1 VLEQVTSVTE
11 YLKTYGAELAEKIKK
26 EAKPL
31 FNPGDEWDNKIAT
44 LLRKPYQAQGDVIM
58 GVVKA
63 LEKKNSIIIAAEMGS
78 GKSLI
83 SIASTY
89 IFTNGRGPAR
99 TLIMCPG
106 HLVYKLKSEVE
117 KTVPDAKA
125 TIVRKLEDVIPFKK
139 NGRPKV
145 PEYVIVSKDKAK
157 LGYAWKPAVIE
168 RKGMNGYY
176 CPNCGKIIVDRDG
189 NPVSLEYLKRNRRFC
204 SCGSALWQAD
214 NQKLRRFAISEYVKK
229 YLKGYFDFFIADE
242 VHELKGGSTAQGNS
256 FGALASACGK
266 TIALTGTLVG
276 GYGDDIHYIIG
287 RLAPNALR
295 REGIGYGEIAKWMAR
310 YGVLERIT
318 RSNPEDNIY
327 SRGKKKNTIV
337 KKKPGISPMVFSN
350 YLMDKCVFL
359 HLADIALDLPPI
371 TEEVV
376 QVEMDEE
383 LEEAYKEL
391 ENDLLIAVRAALQK
405 GSKALLG
412 TYLNALLSYPDRP
425 FDNEIIKHPNPEKKN
440 VVIAMPREL
449 SKNNVY
455 SKEEQLIKLVEAELE
470 QNRMVFIYCQYT
482 NTKDI
487 TARLKEILQK
497 NGVKAEILRS
507 AVAPEKR
514 EEWVLNKVKEGVKV
528 IIANPKLVETG
539 LDLYDFP
546 TMIFYQTGYSVFTL
560 RQASRRS
567 WRIGQNK
574 DVKIYYLF
582 YRGTMQ
588 ERALQLMGSKME
600 ASLAIE
606 GKFSEEGLL
615 AMTQGEDM
623 TTAMAKAL
631 VDGLD
636 VEGAEQ
642 IWKKL
647 NEANIKAKPRKKE
660 DAVKP
665 EIEIPAQKTVASKE
679 KKESVDRV
687 VFVDFVTYISK
698 RKKKLEKVAVKADE
712 IEELLRERHVD
723 NVQLSLFGG

>member
-1 VLEQVTSVTE
+1 MLEQINNVTE
-11 YLKTYGAELAEKIKK
+11 YLKAYGGELAEKIKK

-31 FNPGDEWDNKIAT
+31 FNPGDEWDSRIAK
-44 LLRKPYQAQGDVIM
+44 LLRKPYQAQGDTIM
-58 GVVKA
+58 GLVKSLEGKDSAIVVG
-63 LEKKNSIIIAAEMGS
+63 EMGS
-78 GKSLI
+78 GKTLI
-83 SIASTY
+83 GCTVPY
-89 IFTNGRGPAR
+89 ISTNGKGPSR
-99 TLIMCPG
+99 TLVMCPG
-106 HLVYKLKSEVE
+106 HLVKKWKREVE
-117 KTVPDAKA
+117 KTIPEAKA
-125 TIVRKLEDVIPFKK
+125 SIVRQLKDVLPFGK
-139 NGRPKV
+139 NGEPKV

-157 LGYAWKPAVIE
+157 LGYGWKPAVIE
-168 RKGMNGYY
+168 RKGRKGYY
-176 CPNCGKIIVDRDG
+176 CPGCGRIILDKDG
-189 NPVSLEYLKRNRRFC
+189 NPVSFDYLKRNKRFC
-204 SCGSALWQAD
+204 SCGSVLWQAD
-214 NQKLRRFAISEYVKK
+214 NQRLRRFAVSEYIKK
-229 YLKGYFDFFIADE
+229 HLKGYFDFFIADE

-276 GYGDDIHYIIG
+276 GYGDDIHYILG
-287 RLAPNALR
+287 RLAPEALK
-295 REGIGYGEIAKWMAR
+295 REGIGYGNIAKWMAR

-318 RSNPEDNIY
+318 RSNPEDNIF
-327 SRGKKKNTIV
+327 SKGKKKNTIV

-350 YLMDKCVFL
+350 YLMDRCVFL

-376 QVEMDEE
+376 QVCMDEE
-383 LEEAYKEL
+383 LEQAYKEL
-391 ENDLLIAVRAALQK
+391 ESDLLVAVRAALQR

-425 FDNEIIKHPNPEKKN
+425 FDNKVIKDPDPEKDA
-440 VVIAMPREL
+440 VIAVPREL
-449 SKNNVY
+449 SKEKIYN
-455 SKEEQLIKLVEAELE
+455 KEEQLIKLVESELK
-470 QNRMVFIYCQYT
+470 QGRRVFIYCQYT

-487 TARLKEILQK
+487 TGRLKEILKK
-497 NGVKAEILRS
+497 NWMNVEILRS
-507 AVAPEKR
+507 SVSPEKR

-574 DVKIYYLF
+574 DVKIYYFF
-582 YRGTMQ
+582 YSGTMQ
-588 ERALQLMGSKME
+588 ERALQLIGSKME

-615 AMTQGEDM
+615 AMTQGENM

-642 IWKKL
+642 IWKKI
-647 NEANIKAKPRKKE
+647 NEANIKAMPKKE
-660 DAVKP
+660 EDVIEP
-665 EIEIPAQKTVASKE
+665 EIETSEDAPEE
-679 KKESVDRV
+679 KATVDRDKV
-687 VFVDFVTYISK
+687 VFLDFVTYISK
-698 RKKKLEKVAVKADE
+698 RKKKVEKIAVKADE
-712 IEELLRERHVD
+712 IEEMLKKKQVD
-723 NVQLSLFGG
+723 NVQLSLFG

>member
-1 VLEQVTSVTE
+1 MLEQITNVTE
-11 YLKTYGAELAEKIKK
+11 YLKAYGGELAEKIKR

-31 FNPGDEWDNKIAT
+31 FNPGDDWDNKIAK
-44 LLRKPYQAQGDVIM
+44 LLRRPYQAQGDAIM
-58 GVVKA
+58 GLVKSLEGKDSAIVVG
-63 LEKKNSIIIAAEMGS
+63 EMGS
-78 GKSLI
+78 GKTIIGCTVPYI
-83 SIASTY
+83 S
-89 IFTNGRGPAR
+89 TNGKVPSR
-99 TLIMCPG
+99 TLVMCPG
-106 HLVYKLKSEVE
+106 HLVKKWKREVE
-117 KTVPDAKA
+117 ETIPEAKA
-125 TIVRKLEDVIPFKK
+125 SIIRQLKDVLPFGK
-139 NGRPKV
+139 NGKPKV

-157 LGYAWKPAVIE
+157 LSYAWMPAVIE
-168 RKGMNGYY
+168 RKSREGYY
-176 CPNCGKIIVDRDG
+176 CPDCGRIIVDKDG
-189 NPVSLEYLKRNRRFC
+189 NPVSYDYFEKNKRFC

-214 NQKLRRFAISEYVKK
+214 NHRLRRFAVSEYIKK
-229 YLKGYFDFFIADE
+229 HLKGYFDFFIADE

-276 GYGDDIHYIIG
+276 GYGDDIHYILG
-287 RLAPNALR
+287 RLSPEALK
-295 REGIGYGEIAKWMAR
+295 REGIGYGNIAKWMAR

-318 RSNPEDNIY
+318 RSNPEDNIF
-327 SRGKKKNTIV
+327 SRGKKKNTII

-350 YLMDKCVFL
+350 YLMDRCVFL
-359 HLADIALDLPPI
+359 HLADIALDLPAI

-376 QVEMDEE
+376 QIEMDEE
-383 LEEAYKEL
+383 LEDAYKEL
-391 ENDLLIAVRAALQK
+391 ESDLLAAVRAALQR

-425 FDNEIIKHPNPEKKN
+425 FDNKIIKDPDPEKD
-440 VVIAMPREL
+440 VVIAVPREL
-449 SKNNVY
+449 SKDKIYN
-455 SKEEQLIKLVEAELE
+455 KEEQLIKLVESELK
-470 QNRMVFIYCQYT
+470 QSRRVFIYCQYT

-487 TARLKEILQK
+487 TGRVKEILKK
-497 NGVKAEILRS
+497 NWVNAEILRS
-507 AVAPEKR
+507 SVSPEKR
-514 EEWVLNKVKEGVKV
+514 EEWVLTKVREGVKV

-631 VDGLD
+631 VEGLD

-642 IWKKL
+642 IWKKI
-647 NEANIKAKPRKKE
+647 NEANIKAMPKKEE
-660 DAVKP
+660 DAVEAETPKP
-665 EIEIPAQKTVASKE
+665 APEERKE
-679 KKESVDRV
+679 TVDRDKV
-687 VFVDFVTYISK
+687 VFVDFITYISK
-698 RKKKLEKVAVKADE
+698 RKKKVEKVAVKADE
-712 IEELLRERHVD
+712 IEEVLKEKHVD
-723 NVQLSLFGG
+723 NVQLSLFG

>member
-1 VLEQVTSVTE
+1 MLDQIKNVTD
-11 YLKTYGAELAEKIKK
+11 YLKAYGGELAEKIKR
-26 EAKPL
+26 EAEPL
-31 FNPGDEWDNKIAT
+31 FNPGEEWNNKIAK

-58 GVVKA
+58 GLIKA
-63 LEKKNSIIIAAEMGS
+63 LEEKNGAIVCGEMGS
-78 GKSLI
+78 GKTIIGCSVPYISL
-83 SIASTY
+83 
-89 IFTNGRGPAR
+89 NGKGPSR

-106 HLVYKLKSEVE
+106 HLVKKWKREVE
-117 KTVPDAKA
+117 ETIPEAKA
-125 TIVRKLEDVIPFKK
+125 LIVRQLKDVLHFKN
-139 NGRPKV
+139 NGRTEV

-168 RKGMNGYY
+168 RKAKTGYY
-176 CPNCGKIIVDRDG
+176 CPSCGNIVVDKDG

-204 SCGSALWQAD
+204 KCGSALWQAD
-214 NQKLRRFAISEYVKK
+214 NNKLRRFAVSEYIKK
-229 YLKGYFDFFIADE
+229 HLKGYFDFFIADE

-256 FGALASACGK
+256 FGALASSCGK

-287 RLAPNALR
+287 RLSPDALQ

-318 RSNPEDNIY
+318 RSNPEDNVY
-327 SRGKKKNTIV
+327 SRGKKKSTIV

-350 YLMDKCVFL
+350 YLMDRCVFL
-359 HLADIALDLPPI
+359 HLADIALDLPAI

-383 LEEAYKEL
+383 VEDAYKKL
-391 ENDLLIAVRAALQK
+391 ENELLTAVRAALQR

-425 FDNEIIKHPNPEKKN
+425 FDNDIIRHPDPDRKDSI
-440 VVIAMPREL
+440 IAIPKEL
-449 SKNNVY
+449 PKENIYN
-455 SKEEQLIKLVEAELE
+455 KEEELVKLVTAELATG
-470 QNRMVFIYCQYT
+470 RRVFIYCQYT

-487 TARLKEILQK
+487 TARLKEILQQ
-497 NGVKAEILRS
+497 NGVKAEILKS
-507 AVAPEKR
+507 SVAPEKR

-528 IIANPKLVETG
+528 VIANPKLVETG

-567 WRIGQNK
+567 WRIGQKK

-631 VDGLD
+631 VEGLD
-636 VEGAEQ
+636 VQGIEQ

-647 NEANIKAKPRKKE
+647 NEANTKAMPRKE
-660 DAVKP
+660 ESVEA
-665 EIEIPAQKTVASKE
+665 ETEKTAITSD
-679 KKESVDRV
+679 KKEADADKV
-687 VFVDFVTYISK
+687 VFVDLVTYLSK
-698 RKKKLEKVAVKADE
+698 RKKKVEKVAVKAAEMDKLL
-712 IEELLRERHVD
+712 EEKQAD
-723 NVQLSLFGG
+723 KVQLSLFG